1 LKKIK
6 PDNSRI
12 PKQIISIAVIF
23 SIVIAAFI
31 IGRLLFVPRSFG
43 KYGHYRA
50 DAVDEIASQKLN
62 YAGLQACKTCHS
74 SINQTL
80 SDSYHKGL
88 ACETCH
94 GPASK
99 HIESPGAI
107 KPVVPR
113 ERKHC
118 ETCHS
123 YNPSRP
129 TGFPQI
135 IAESHNPDKACI
147 SCHKPHDP
155 LLPQAIS
162 ECSAC
167 HRSIASQKS
176 VSHHA
181 SLSCTTC
188 HKVAEKHM
196 SNPTLER
203 AGKPMKREFCGKCHA
218 SGAYNPRNIWRIDL
232 ETHGGR
238 YLCWDCHYPHFPEA
252 KK

>member
-1 LKKIK
+1 M
-6 PDNSRI
+6 
-12 PKQIISIAVIF
+12 F
-23 SIVIAAFI
+23 
-31 IGRLLFVPRSFG
+31 FVPRSFG

-74 SINQTL
+74 SINETL

-99 HIESPGAI
+99 HIESPGKI
-107 KPVVPR
+107 KPVVPK
-113 ERKHC
+113 ERKNC
-118 ETCHS
+118 ATCHS

-135 IAESHNPDKACI
+135 ITESHNPGIACI
-147 SCHKPHDP
+147 MCHKPHNP
-155 LLPQAIS
+155 ILPQPPS
-162 ECSAC
+162 KCSAC

-181 SLSCTTC
+181 GLKCTQC
-188 HKVAEKHM
+188 HSVPEKHLVD
-196 SNPTLER
+196 PRLER
-203 AGKPMKREFCGKCHA
+203 AKKPVDRKFCGQCHA
-218 SGAYNPRNIWRIDL
+218 KDADSPENIPRIDL
-232 ETHGGR
+232 GSHGER

-252 KK
+252 RK